1 MSDIEQKSPAPE
13 QARPTISVVLSFR
26 NEEACL
32 AELIAR
38 LRGAF
43 AGEQKAGRLGSHE
56 LIFVNDASTDSSEMI
71 LRAHAVGNDDIRI
84 INMSRNFG
92 VTPCVLAGMEFS
104 SGDVVVYMDAD
115 LQDPPELIPQMVNA
129 WRSEPGVGV
138 VHTVR
143 TDRAGESKF
152 KMALTKL
159 GYRILHVSSTVKLP
173 IEAGDFKLLSR
184 EAVDHIVAMKEK
196 RPFMRGLVC
205 WVGFKQKSVGY
216 ARDARFSGKT
226 KFPVLSPKVIGN
238 FFDSALISF
247 SDAPL
252 RLATLAGMLTSV
264 LALLYII
271 WVVIE
276 KFRGHNLPGW
286 SATMV
291 AVLFLGGTQ
300 LLCTG
305 LQGLYI
311 SSIFQETKR
320 RPNYIVKDTFGFKDS
335 DENQFTKSD
344 LKSRGRTR

>member
-1 MSDIEQKSPAPE
+1 MSDVALQPANPEPAP
-13 QARPTISVVLSFR
+13 PDLSVVLSFR

-32 AELIAR
+32 PELITR
-38 LRGAF
+38 LRTVF
-43 AGEQKAGRLGSHE
+43 AAERKAGHIAGHE
-56 LIFVNDASTDSSEMI
+56 LVFVNDASTDASEMI

-92 VTPCVLAGMEFS
+92 VSPCVLAGMEYA
-104 SGDVVVYMDAD
+104 SGGLVVYMDAD
-115 LQDPPELIPQMVNA
+115 LQDPPELIPQLIAV
-129 WRSEPGVGV
+129 WRAEPDVGV

-143 TDRAGESKF
+143 SDRRGESRLKL
-152 KMALTKL
+152 AITHL
-159 GYRILHVSSTVKLP
+159 GYRILHMSSTIRLP
-173 IEAGDFKLLSR
+173 MEAGDFKLLSR
-184 EAVDHIVAMKEK
+184 EVVDHLVAMKEK

-205 WVGFKQKSVGY
+205 WVGFKQKSVTY
-216 ARDARFSGKT
+216 AREARFSGDT
-226 KFPVLSPKVIGN
+226 KIPVLSWKVIGN
-238 FFDSALISF
+238 FLDSALISF

-252 RLATLAGMLTSV
+252 RLATLAGMVTSI

-271 WVVIE
+271 WVLIE

-311 SSIFQETKR
+311 SSIFQESKR
-320 RPNYIVKDTFGFKDS
+320 RPNYIVKDTFGFKPRVEPKPVEEDV
-335 DENQFTKSD
+335 KRP
-344 LKSRGRTR
+344 KRTA

>member
-1 MSDIEQKSPAPE
+1 MSDNAQKPATPEPAP
-13 QARPTISVVLSFR
+13 PTISVVLSFR

-32 AELIAR
+32 AELITR
-38 LRGAF
+38 LRTVF
-43 AGEQKAGRLGSHE
+43 AAERKAGHLGSHE

-92 VTPCVLAGMEFS
+92 VSPCVLAGMEFS
-104 SGDVVVYMDAD
+104 SGDLVVYMDAD
-115 LQDPPELIPQMVNA
+115 LQDPPELIPEMVSA
-129 WRSEPGVGV
+129 WKSEPGVGV

-143 TDRAGESKF
+143 TDRAGESRF
-152 KMALTKL
+152 KLALTHM
-159 GYRILHVSSTVKLP
+159 GYRILHSSSTIKLP
-173 IEAGDFKLLSR
+173 MEAGDFKLLSR
-184 EAVDHIVAMKEK
+184 EVVDHLVAMKEK

-205 WVGFKQKSVGY
+205 WVGFKQKSVNY
-216 ARDARFSGKT
+216 SREARFSGDT
-226 KFPVLSPKVIGN
+226 KFPVLSRKVIGN

-252 RLATLAGMLTSV
+252 RLATLAGLLTSI

-311 SSIFQETKR
+311 SSIFQESKR
-320 RPNYIVKDTFGFKDS
+320 RPNYIVKDTFGFKAS
-335 DENQFTKSD
+335 ADEKQAGTDIKNC
-344 LKSRGRTR
+344 GRTG